1 MKKILS
7 LFIISLVMISSA
19 LAYDISADKALQI
32 ASQFAKGST
41 VAKSGASR
49 APIVQFTP
57 TLAHSMKSRVSAGK
71 DNVYVINLGND
82 QGFVIVSGEDG
93 AVSEVLGYCD
103 HGSFNYA
110 DAPVQLLD
118 LLNEYSNGI
127 DSLRQTPSM
136 AKSKSVQGLSGVT
149 SASSSYPSY
158 LGEVVVA
165 PLLTTKW
172 NQWNPYNILVPEG
185 CYTGCVPTAVAQ
197 VMNYWKWPK
206 QNTGQILVGWSET
219 GETIYE
225 DFPVHTYDWD
235 NMIDDY
241 ERTASSWEQ
250 QQAVAQLMADI
261 GKAMGTQYGQ
271 PNGSPTGFNS
281 LPLIVTFGYQPN
293 VVTEVGN
300 TPLDVE
306 ETLKGELDLK
316 RPVLY
321 SGDPGDGSDGHAL
334 VCDGYT
340 KNGFFHFNYGWG
352 GQTDGFY
359 RLTAV
364 PRYCYNVCVW
374 KNFRP
379 YDAVRKS
386 IDGFRYGLKAN
397 GTADILDYLDGG
409 TNMVDGT
416 LVIPDSVTDN
426 ETGNQYAVTHI
437 GQSAFFMKGDFR
449 KIILGDNIQSI
460 APYSFTYSRIDTLVL
475 SDKMEVVPENS
486 FVATGI
492 KHLTI
497 GENVKLIGNH
507 AFYTCPLTEIVCK
520 SKRVELDSYSFGQTN
535 LNPGDWEK
543 SIVKINKRAFSG
555 ASYNGNMPYFENLE
569 VLGDSALIG
578 FVKYAFRI
586 GPKVREIS
594 KSAFDGVYYPIIS
607 VDSLNP
613 YFADDDHLRPIIYN
627 KNKTSVIIACGSRN
641 GNWPETVIKMEPG
654 CIRYGGTIDIPQTI
668 VDMEGVFSDFPAP
681 SGYGDPRIVCPLTVP
696 PVVTEATFSKAMFAD
711 NENGYYYDLVVPPG
725 SEELY
730 RKAPGWRNFR
740 RVIDINDY
748 ENSYPELPQAQGLN
762 YQMVVRGDTLKTT
775 IETGKVNA
783 IRMSENENGE
793 AMVTM
798 SLNGRDDITIKAA
811 DIDSITF
818 KPGFVYEDAEVF
830 ELNDSCLT
838 VNAQKCSIEF
848 APTTIDDNAQVCVRN
863 SVLIP
868 RPFEGVTGGVGI
880 DISMLDENGNE
891 VHELSGVAKITIP
904 LQAEPDQA
912 VSAVYFN
919 EQSGEWEPVYME
931 YDRDAGVAT
940 IITDHLSYF
949 GLVWTGY
956 EHTRQEWFEADKY
969 GMSRLYTFDEGTKKL
984 LKLLESDD
992 PKVEEALEF
1001 KNEMGLWQSI
1011 GLDGFYQG
1019 AVAVTEP
1026 LFNFKPEAIDNAVSI
1041 MGEIGTALTI
1051 LDVVRADLKGDDI
1064 GVASNTLKVVMAKTA
1079 GAAAAWIGT
1088 PVMAASMS
1096 LAAFIGV
1103 ALEKFGT
1110 TVQQFKE
1117 DYFRNAYRYYY
1128 SIKGSKELGPQS
1140 IFRYDKDGKEKKHS
1154 YFRTIKDWYD
1164 YFYPAFM
1171 KTDMT
1176 EERLKAY
1183 IEQSVRMYC
1192 EQFWQEKYDEVQFF
1206 AFQEAERQGFWKIF
1220 SPSDT
1225 PSLRQKISDEYFAE
1239 LMNGHLTSVFQI
1251 LREKQIVQAHERA
1264 AAKVNRM
1271 ARMMNKKV
1279 GFSITDSS
1287 VKEGEPSKFAGRKI
1301 GFAAVPNDVTDPE
1314 DWVTNINEEGKT
1326 KLEWFTTYALVS
1338 NSMPFRI
1345 TLFDENGEPEK
1356 NFDFTL
1362 DGSPAETV
1370 INIDLAKDG
1379 VKDDTKHLDN
1389 LKLEYTPES
1398 VVLEQDLFVIERFEG
1413 TNLREAHWTQSDE
1426 ITMDDTN
1433 IYALLYE
1440 KRWCTEL
1447 ERFFNRHDFIIV
1459 DSLSGNFTIGDDIVG
1474 KLVGDSASG
1483 TFNINTDYKYIVKT
1497 AKQWVDYWNNVDDD
1511 YVFKRLPLLDGSVK
1525 HQIACRYTL
1534 RRKQVDDHFE
1544 YEITYTGEGVWD
1556 HTMRYVSSINKS
1568 LGYNGFNNDTL
1579 PYLTTDDID
1588 IDLESQGGDVKL
1600 EYTTTLK

>member
-19 LAYDISADKALQI
+19 LADDISADKALQI

-71 DNVYVINLGND
+71 DNVYVINLGNA

-110 DAPVQLLD
+110 DAPVQFLD
-118 LLNEYSNGI
+118 LLNNYSEGI
-127 DSLRQTPSM
+127 DSLRKNPAM
-136 AKSKSVQGLSGVT
+136 AKSQSAQRASGAT
-149 SASSSYPSY
+149 ASSSSYPSY

-172 NQWNPYNILVPEG
+172 NQWNPYNILVPDG

-206 QNTGQILVGWSET
+206 QNTGQMFLGWSET
-219 GETIYE
+219 GEMMYE

-241 ERTASSWEQ
+241 EWTASSWEQ

-271 PNGSPTGFNS
+271 PNGSPTVFDYHS
-281 LPLIVTFGYQPN
+281 LSVTFGYQPN
-293 VVTEVGN
+293 VVVVDGN
-300 TPLDVE
+300 TALEVE

-321 SGDPGDGSDGHAL
+321 GGDPGDGSDGHAL

-340 KNGFFHFNYGWG
+340 KNGYFHFNYGWG

-364 PRYCYNVCVW
+364 PRYCYNVRVW

-379 YDAVRKS
+379 YDAVNKS
-386 IDGFRYGLKAN
+386 INGFRYGLKAN

-437 GQSAFFMKGDFR
+437 GNSAFFMKGSFR
-449 KIILGDNIQSI
+449 KIILGNNIQSI
-460 APYSFTYSRIDTLVL
+460 APYSFIYSRIDTLVL
-475 SDKMEVVPENS
+475 SDKMEVVPERS
-486 FVATGI
+486 FTATGI

-497 GENVKLIGNH
+497 GENVKLIGKN

-520 SKRVELDSYSFGQTN
+520 SKRVELDSYLFGQTQ

-555 ASYNGNMPYFENLE
+555 ASYNGYRPNFENLE
-569 VLGDSALIG
+569 VLGDSALFR
-578 FVKYAFRI
+578 FVNNFRI

-594 KSAFDGVYYPIIS
+594 KSAFDGVYYPFIS

-681 SGYGDPRIVCPLTVP
+681 SGYGNPCIVCPLTVP

-711 NENGYYYDLVVPPG
+711 NEEGYYYDLVVPPG

-740 RVIDINDY
+740 SVNVIDDY
-748 ENSYPELPQAQGLN
+748 ENRYPELPQAQDLN

-798 SLNGRDDITIKAA
+798 SLNGLDDITIKAA

-848 APTTIDDNAQVCVRN
+848 APTTIDEDAQVCVRN

-868 RPFEGVTGGVGI
+868 RPFEGVAGGVGI

-949 GLVWTGY
+949 GLVCTGY

-969 GMSRLYTFDEGTKKL
+969 DMSILYTFDEGTKKL

-992 PKVEEALEF
+992 PEVEAALAF
-1001 KNEMGLWQSI
+1001 KDEMGLWQSL
-1011 GLDGFYQG
+1011 GLDVFYQG
-1019 AVAVTEP
+1019 AVAATEP

-1051 LDVVRADLKGDDI
+1051 LDVVRADLKGDNVA
-1064 GVASNTLKVVMAKTA
+1064 VASNTLKVLMAKTA
-1079 GAAAAWIGT
+1079 GAAASWIGT

-1096 LAAFIGV
+1096 LAAFVGV

-1110 TVQQFKE
+1110 MVAQYKLDRLRE
-1117 DYFRNAYRYYY
+1117 AYRIYYR
-1128 SIKGSKELGPQS
+1128 KEGGD
-1140 IFRYDKDGKEKKHS
+1140 ITGKDMYRS
-1154 YFRTIKDWYD
+1154 AKDWYEI
-1164 YFYPAFM
+1164 FKPAFVEANM
-1171 KTDMT
+1171 DETQ
-1176 EERLKAY
+1176 LKAY
-1183 IEQSVRMYC
+1183 IEQTVRQYC
-1192 EQFWQEKYDEVQFF
+1192 NLYWDDTDAQYLLKAEVIK
-1206 AFQEAERQGFWKIF
+1206 RGITTVLDDNSSNRKI
-1220 SPSDT
+1220 
-1225 PSLRQKISDEYFAE
+1225 ISDEFFAE
-1239 LMNGHLTSVFQI
+1239 LMNGKLVSVFHALRNYQI
-1251 LREKQIVQAHERA
+1251 TQAHKRA

-1271 ARMMNKKV
+1271 AKMMNQKV
-1279 GFSITDSS
+1279 SFVITDSS

-1301 GFAAVPNDVTDPE
+1301 GFAAVPDDVTDPA
-1314 DWVTNINEEGKT
+1314 DWVANINEEGNA
-1326 KLEWFTTYALVS
+1326 KLEWFTAYALVR
-1338 NSMPFRI
+1338 NSVPFRI

-1398 VVLEQDLFVIERFEG
+1398 VVLEQDLFVIQRIDGINLGER
-1413 TNLREAHWTQSDE
+1413 HWTQSDE

-1497 AKQWVDYWNNVDDD
+1497 AQKWVDYWNNVDDD

-1568 LGYNGFNNDTL
+1568 LGYNEIDEDNL

>member
-7 LFIISLVMISSA
+7 IVVIALMMTGSA
-19 LAYDISADKALQI
+19 HADDISAEQALQI
-32 ASQFAKGST
+32 ASQFAKSET
-41 VAKSGASR
+41 VAKARVYR
-49 APIVQFTP
+49 APTAQSAP

-93 AVSEVLGYCD
+93 ADSEVLGYCD

-110 DAPVQLLD
+110 DAPVQFLD
-118 LLNEYSNGI
+118 LLNNYSEGI
-127 DSLRQTPSM
+127 DSLRKNPAM
-136 AKSKSVQGLSGVT
+136 AKSQSAQRASGAT
-149 SASSSYPSY
+149 ASSSSYPSY

-172 NQWNPYNILVPEG
+172 NQGNPYNILVPEG
-185 CYTGCVPTAVAQ
+185 CYTGCLPTAVAQ

-206 QNTGQILVGWSET
+206 QNTGQMFVDWSET

-271 PNGSPTGFNS
+271 PNGSPTPFHY

-293 VVTEVGN
+293 VVNVNGN
-300 TPLDVE
+300 TALEVE

-321 SGDPGDGSDGHAL
+321 CGDPGNGGDPHAL

-340 KNGFFHFNYGWG
+340 KNDYFHFNYGWG

-364 PRYCYNVCVW
+364 PRFCYNVSVW

-386 IDGFRYGLKAN
+386 INGFRYGLKAN

-437 GQSAFFMKGDFR
+437 SNSAFFMKGSFR

-475 SDKMEVVPENS
+475 SDKMEVVPERS
-486 FVATGI
+486 FTATGI

-497 GENVKLIGNH
+497 GENVKLIGKN

-520 SKRVELDSYSFGQTN
+520 SKRVELDSYSFGQTQ

-543 SIVKINKRAFSG
+543 SIVRIGKKAFYG
-555 ASYNGNMPYFENLE
+555 TTLPWGTYFENLE
-569 VLGDSALIG
+569 VLGDSATYGGSWSGI
-578 FVKYAFRI
+578 FEI
-586 GPKVREIS
+586 GPKVREIAP
-594 KSAFDGVYYPIIS
+594 SALDGLYNRTGMPMLR

-613 YFADDDHLRPIIYN
+613 YFAGSDEIERPVIYN
-627 KNKTSVIIACGSRN
+627 KNKTSVIIALTTPLD
-641 GNWPETVIKMEPG
+641 WPETVVKMEPG
-654 CIRYGGTIDIPQTI
+654 SVRRGVDIPRTI
-668 VDMEGVFSDFPAP
+668 VDMEGAFRDCPAP
-681 SGYGDPRIVCPLTVP
+681 KYEITRLTCPLPVP
-696 PVVTEATFSKAMFAD
+696 PVVSDATFNDAMFSD
-711 NENGYYYDLVVPPG
+711 EIKQYYLEVPPG
-725 SEELY
+725 TEELY
-730 RKAPGWRNFR
+730 AEAPGWHKFKFLNP
-740 RVIDINDY
+740 IYDY
-748 ENSYPELPQAQGLN
+748 ESQYGPLPPQDLN
-762 YQMVVRGDTLKTT
+762 YQMVVYGDTLKTT
-775 IETGKVNA
+775 IETGKVNT
-783 IRMSENENGE
+783 ISMGENENGE

-798 SLNGRDDITIKAA
+798 SLNGRDDLTVKAA
-811 DIDSITF
+811 AIDSIIF
-818 KPGFVYEDAEVF
+818 KPGFIYENAEVF

-838 VNAQKCSIEF
+838 VNAQKCSITF
-848 APTTIDDNAQVCVRN
+848 SPTTIDEDAQVCVRN

-919 EQSGEWEPVYME
+919 EQSGEWEPVYLE

-949 GLVWTGY
+949 GLVCTVE
-956 EHTRQEWFEADKY
+956 EHTRQERFEADKY
-969 GMSRLYTFDEGTKKL
+969 DMSILYTFDEGTKKL

-1001 KNEMGLWQSI
+1001 KNEMGLWQSL

-1019 AVAVTEP
+1019 AVSVTEP

-1041 MGEIGTALTI
+1041 MGEIGTALTV
-1051 LDVVRADLKGDDI
+1051 LDVVRADLQGDNI
-1064 GVASNTLKVVMAKTA
+1064 GVAANTLKVLMAKTV
-1079 GAAAAWIGT
+1079 GVAASWIGT

-1117 DYFRNAYRYYY
+1117 DYFRAAYRYYY
-1128 SIKGSKELGPQS
+1128 SKEGYKALAPQS
-1140 IFRYDKDGKEKKHS
+1140 KFNIDKDGKEKKHG
-1154 YFRTIKDWYD
+1154 YYRTIKDWYD
-1164 YFYPAFM
+1164 YFYPVFLE
-1171 KTDMT
+1171 KDMT
-1176 EERLKAY
+1176 EERLMAY
-1183 IEQSVRMYC
+1183 IEQSVRRYC
-1192 EQFWQEKYDEVQFF
+1192 DQFWEEDYSGVQWY
-1206 AFQEAERQGFWKIF
+1206 AFLEAERKGFWKIF
-1220 SPSDT
+1220 SPSDS
-1225 PSLRQKISDEYFAE
+1225 PELRQKISDEYFAE
-1239 LMNGHLTSVFQI
+1239 LMSGELTSVFQN

-1271 ARMMNKKV
+1271 ARMMSKKV

-1301 GFAAVPNDVTDPE
+1301 GFAAVPDDVTDPE

-1398 VVLEQDLFVIERFEG
+1398 VVLELNQFVIQRFEG
-1413 TNLREAHWTQSDE
+1413 TNLGEKHWTWSYE
-1426 ITMDDTN
+1426 ITMDDMN
-1433 IYALLYE
+1433 DYALLYG

-1497 AKQWVDYWNNVDDD
+1497 AQKWVDYWNNVDDD
-1511 YVFKRLPLLDGSVK
+1511 YAFKRLPLLDGSVK

-1568 LGYNGFNNDTL
+1568 LGYNEIDWDNL

>member
-110 DAPVQLLD
+110 DAPVQFLD
-118 LLNEYSNGI
+118 LLNNYSEGI
-127 DSLRQTPSM
+127 DSLRKNPAM
-136 AKSKSVQGLSGVT
+136 AKSQSAQRASGAT
-149 SASSSYPSY
+149 ASSSYPSY

-172 NQWNPYNILVPEG
+172 NQLAPYNNLVPDG

-197 VMNYWKWPK
+197 VMKYWKWPK

-219 GETIYE
+219 GETIYG

-261 GKAMGTQYGQ
+261 GKAMGTEYGT
-271 PNGSPTGFNS
+271 PDGSETGFDYHS
-281 LPLIVTFGYQPN
+281 LSVTFGYQPN
-293 VVTEVGN
+293 VVVVDGN
-300 TPLDVE
+300 TALEVE

-321 SGDPGDGSDGHAL
+321 GGDPGDGSDGHAL

-340 KNGFFHFNYGWG
+340 KNGYFHFNYGWG

-364 PRYCYNVCVW
+364 PRYCYNVRVW

-379 YDAVRKS
+379 YDAVNKS
-386 IDGFRYGLKAN
+386 INGFRYGLKAN

-437 GQSAFFMKGDFR
+437 GNSAFFMKGSFR
-449 KIILGDNIQSI
+449 KIILGNNIQSI
-460 APYSFTYSRIDTLVL
+460 APYSFIYSRIDTLVL
-475 SDKMEVVPENS
+475 SDKMEVVPERS
-486 FVATGI
+486 FTATGI

-497 GENVKLIGNH
+497 GENVKLIGKN

-520 SKRVELDSYSFGQTN
+520 SKQVELDSYSFGQTQ

-594 KSAFDGVYYPIIS
+594 KSAFDGLVYPIIS

-613 YFADDDHLRPIIYN
+613 YFADDINEMAIIYN
-627 KNKTSVIIACGSRN
+627 KNKTSVVIAYHSPYIN
-641 GNWPETVIKMEPG
+641 YPETVIKMEPG
-654 CIRYGGTIDIPQTI
+654 CIRYGGTIKIPQTI
-668 VDMEGVFSDFPAP
+668 VDMEGVFSDSPAP
-681 SGYGDPRIVCPLTVP
+681 SNFGSPRIVCPLTVP

-740 RVIDINDY
+740 SVNVIDDY
-748 ENSYPELPQAQGLN
+748 ENSYPELSQAQDLN

-798 SLNGRDDITIKAA
+798 SLNGLDDITIKAA

-818 KPGFVYEDAEVF
+818 KPGFIYEDAEVF

-848 APTTIDDNAQVCVRN
+848 APTTIDEDAQVCVRN

-868 RPFEGVTGGVGI
+868 RPFEGVAGGVGI

-904 LQAEPDQA
+904 LQAEPNQA

-949 GLVWTGY
+949 GLVWTGE

-969 GMSRLYTFDEGTKKL
+969 DMSILYTFDEGTKKL

-992 PKVEEALEF
+992 PEVEAALAF
-1001 KNEMGLWQSI
+1001 KDEMGLWQSL
-1011 GLDGFYQG
+1011 GLDVFYQG
-1019 AVAVTEP
+1019 AVAATEP

-1051 LDVVRADLKGDDI
+1051 LDVVRADLKGDNVA
-1064 GVASNTLKVVMAKTA
+1064 VASNTLKVLMAKTA
-1079 GAAAAWIGT
+1079 GAAASWIGT

-1096 LAAFIGV
+1096 LAAFVGV

-1110 TVQQFKE
+1110 MVAQYKLDQLRE
-1117 DYFRNAYRYYY
+1117 AYRIYYR
-1128 SIKGSKELGPQS
+1128 KEGGD
-1140 IFRYDKDGKEKKHS
+1140 ITGKDMYRS
-1154 YFRTIKDWYD
+1154 AKDWYEI
-1164 YFYPAFM
+1164 FKPAFVEANM
-1171 KTDMT
+1171 DETQ
-1176 EERLKAY
+1176 LKAY
-1183 IEQSVRMYC
+1183 IEQTVRQYC
-1192 EQFWQEKYDEVQFF
+1192 NLYWDDTDAQYLLKAEVIK
-1206 AFQEAERQGFWKIF
+1206 RGITTVLDDNSSNRKI
-1220 SPSDT
+1220 
-1225 PSLRQKISDEYFAE
+1225 ISDEFFAE
-1239 LMNGHLTSVFQI
+1239 LMNGKLVSVFHALRNYQI
-1251 LREKQIVQAHERA
+1251 TQAHKRA

-1271 ARMMNKKV
+1271 AKMMNQKV
-1279 GFSITDSS
+1279 SFVITDSS

-1301 GFAAVPNDVTDPE
+1301 GFAAVPDDVTDPA
-1314 DWVTNINEEGKT
+1314 DWVANINEEGNA
-1326 KLEWFTTYALVS
+1326 KLEWFTAYALVR
-1338 NSMPFRI
+1338 NSVPFRI

-1398 VVLEQDLFVIERFEG
+1398 VVLEQDLFVIQRIDGINLGER
-1413 TNLREAHWTQSDE
+1413 HWTQSDE

-1497 AKQWVDYWNNVDDD
+1497 AQKWVDYWNNVDDD

-1568 LGYNGFNNDTL
+1568 LGYNEIDEDNL

>member
-1 MKKILS
+1 MATG
-7 LFIISLVMISSA
+7 SA
-19 LAYDISADKALQI
+19 LADDISAEQALQI
-32 ASQFAKGST
+32 ACKFANGTKA
-41 VAKSGASR
+41 AKARGYD
-49 APIVQFTP
+49 APTAKP
-57 TLAHSMKSRVSAGK
+57 APSLAHSMKSSVATGK
-71 DNVYVINLGND
+71 ANVYVINLGND
-82 QGFVIVSGEDG
+82 QGFVVVSGEDG

-103 HGSFNYA
+103 HGSFAY
-110 DAPVQLLD
+110 DKAPVQLLD
-118 LLNEYSNGI
+118 LLNEYSDGI
-127 DSLRQTPSM
+127 DHLRTNPAM
-136 AKSKSVQGLSGVT
+136 AKSQSAQRASGAT
-149 SASSSYPSY
+149 ASSSYPSY

-172 NQWNPYNILVPEG
+172 NQWNPYNILVPDG

-206 QNTGQILVGWSET
+206 QNTGQMFVGWSET
-219 GETIYE
+219 GEMMYE

-271 PNGSPTGFNS
+271 PNGSPTVFNS
-281 LPLIVTFGYQPN
+281 LPLSVTFGYQPDVVN
-293 VVTEVGN
+293 VNGN
-300 TPLDVE
+300 TALEVE

-321 SGDPGDGSDGHAL
+321 SGDPGDGSDGHVL

-340 KNGFFHFNYGWG
+340 KNDYFHFNYGWG
-352 GQTDGFY
+352 GQNDGFY

-364 PRYCYNVCVW
+364 PKFRHNVRVW

-379 YDAVRKS
+379 YDAVKKS

-397 GTADILDYLDGG
+397 GTAEILEYLDGG

-416 LVIPDSVTDN
+416 LIIPDSVTDD

-437 GQSAFFMKGDFR
+437 GKSAFFMKGSFS
-449 KIILGDNIQSI
+449 KIILGNNIQSI
-460 APYSFTYSRIDTLVL
+460 APYSFVYSSIDTLVL
-475 SDKMEVVPENS
+475 SDKMEVVPEKA
-486 FVATGI
+486 FATTGI

-497 GENVKLIGNH
+497 GENVKLIGKN

-520 SKRVELDSYSFGQTN
+520 SKRVELDSYSFGQTQ

-543 SIVKINKRAFSG
+543 SIVKINKKAFYG

-594 KSAFDGVYYPIIS
+594 KSAFDGVVYPIIS

-613 YFADDDHLRPIIYN
+613 YFAHDDNWPIIYN
-627 KNKTSVIIACGSRN
+627 KNKTSVVIAYSSPAEG
-641 GNWPETVIKMEPG
+641 WPETVIKMEPG
-654 CIRYGGTIDIPQTI
+654 SVRKVSGFVFPPTII
-668 VDMEGVFSDFPAP
+668 DMEGACKDCSAP
-681 SGYGDPRIVCPLTVP
+681 NDDYSTVTCPLLVP
-696 PVVTEATFSKAMFAD
+696 PVISDATFSKAMFSD
-711 NENGYYYDLVVPPG
+711 ESKYYRLQVPPG
-725 SEELY
+725 TEELY
-730 RKAPGWRNFR
+730 AEAPGWRKFGPYC
-740 RVIDINDY
+740 IETIYDY
-748 ENSYPELPQAQGLN
+748 ENQFSPLPPQDLN

-818 KPGFVYEDAEVF
+818 KSGFVYEDAEVF

-863 SVLIP
+863 SVIIP
-868 RPFEGVTGGVGI
+868 RPFEGVTGGLGI

-891 VHELSGVAKITIP
+891 VHELSGVARITIP

-969 GMSRLYTFDEGTKKL
+969 DMSRLYTFDEGTKKL

-1064 GVASNTLKVVMAKTA
+1064 GVASNTLKVVMAKTV
-1079 GAAAAWIGT
+1079 GAAASWIGT

-1103 ALEKFGT
+1103 ALDKFGT

-1176 EERLKAY
+1176 EERLKAF

-1301 GFAAVPNDVTDPE
+1301 GFAAVPDDVTDPE
-1314 DWVTNINEEGKT
+1314 DWVTNINEEGNA
-1326 KLEWFTTYALVS
+1326 KLEWFTAYALVS

-1389 LKLEYTPES
+1389 LKLEYTPER
-1398 VVLEQDLFVIERFEG
+1398 VVLEQNFCIIQGYGGPDQGEVHFTL
-1413 TNLREAHWTQSDE
+1413 SYE
-1426 ITMDDTN
+1426 ITMDDMDV
-1433 IYALLYE
+1433 YELLYG

-1497 AKQWVDYWNNVDDD
+1497 AKQWVDYWNNDDD
-1511 YVFKRLPLLDGSVK
+1511 EFGYKRLPLLDGSVK

-1568 LGYNGFNNDTL
+1568 LGYNEIDWDNL

>member
-7 LFIISLVMISSA
+7 LFIISTMMISSA
-19 LAYDISADKALQI
+19 LADDISAEKALQI
-32 ASQFAKGST
+32 ATQFANSAAT
-41 VAKSGASR
+41 AKSHGNR
-49 APIVQFTP
+49 APAVP

-82 QGFVIVSGEDG
+82 QGFVVVSGEDG

-103 HGSFNYA
+103 HGSFAY
-110 DAPVQLLD
+110 DKAPVQLLD

-172 NQWNPYNILVPEG
+172 NQLAPYNNLVPDG

-197 VMNYWKWPK
+197 VMKYWEWPK

-219 GETIYE
+219 GETMYG

-261 GKAMGTQYGQ
+261 GKAMGTEYGT
-271 PNGSPTGFNS
+271 PDGSETGFAS

-293 VVTEVGN
+293 VVTVGGI

-321 SGDPGDGSDGHAL
+321 AGHPGDGGIGHAM

-340 KNGFFHFNYGWG
+340 KDGFFHFNYGWG

-364 PRYCYNVCVW
+364 PIYCYNVTVW

-416 LVIPDSVTDN
+416 LVIPDSVTDD

-437 GQSAFFMKGDFR
+437 GNSAFFMKGDFR
-449 KIILGDNIQSI
+449 KIILGNNIQSI

-475 SDKMEVVPENS
+475 SDKMEVVPERS
-486 FVATGI
+486 FTVTGI

-520 SKRVELDSYSFGQTN
+520 SKQVELDSYSFGQTQ

-555 ASYNGNMPYFENLE
+555 ARYNGNMPYFENLE

-578 FVKYAFRI
+578 FVKYGFRI

-613 YFADDDHLRPIIYN
+613 YFGDDNYDGGIIYN
-627 KNKTSVIIACGSRN
+627 KNKTTVIMAFRSPN
-641 GNWPETVIKMEPG
+641 GHWPETVIKMEPG
-654 CIRYGGTIDIPQTI
+654 CIKYGGTIDIPPTI

-681 SGYGDPRIVCPLTVP
+681 TNFGYPRIECPLTVP
-696 PVVTEATFSKAMFAD
+696 PVVTEATFSKAMFDD
-711 NENGYYYDLVVPPG
+711 NGIGDYYDLMVPPG

-740 RVIDINDY
+740 SVKAIDDY
-748 ENSYPELPQAQGLN
+748 ENRYPELPQAQDLN

-830 ELNDSCLT
+830 ELNDSCFT
-838 VNAQKCSIEF
+838 VNAKKCSIEF
-848 APTTIDDNAQVCVRN
+848 SPTTIDEDAQVCVRN

-868 RPFEGVTGGVGI
+868 RPFEGVAGGVGI

-969 GMSRLYTFDEGTKKL
+969 DMSRLYTFDEGTKKL

-992 PKVEEALEF
+992 PEVEAALAF
-1001 KNEMGLWQSI
+1001 KDEMGLWQSL
-1011 GLDGFYQG
+1011 GLDVFYQG
-1019 AVAVTEP
+1019 AVAATEP

-1051 LDVVRADLKGDDI
+1051 LDVVRADLKGDNVA
-1064 GVASNTLKVVMAKTA
+1064 VASNTLKVLMAKTV
-1079 GAAAAWIGT
+1079 GAAASWIGT

-1096 LAAFIGV
+1096 LAAFVGV

-1110 TVQQFKE
+1110 MVAQYKLDRLRE
-1117 DYFRNAYRYYY
+1117 AYRIYYR
-1128 SIKGSKELGPQS
+1128 KEGGD
-1140 IFRYDKDGKEKKHS
+1140 ITGKDMYRS
-1154 YFRTIKDWYD
+1154 AKDWYEI
-1164 YFYPAFM
+1164 FKPAFVEANM
-1171 KTDMT
+1171 DETQ
-1176 EERLKAY
+1176 LKAY
-1183 IEQSVRMYC
+1183 IEQTVRQYC
-1192 EQFWQEKYDEVQFF
+1192 NLYWDDTDAQYLLKAEVIK
-1206 AFQEAERQGFWKIF
+1206 RGITTVLDDNSSNRKI
-1220 SPSDT
+1220 
-1225 PSLRQKISDEYFAE
+1225 ISDEFFAE
-1239 LMNGHLTSVFQI
+1239 LMNGKLVSVFNALRNYQI
-1251 LREKQIVQAHERA
+1251 AQAHKRA

-1271 ARMMNKKV
+1271 AKMMNQKV
-1279 GFSITDSS
+1279 SFVITDSS
-1287 VKEGEPSKFAGRKI
+1287 VKEGEPSKFAGCKI
-1301 GFAAVPNDVTDPE
+1301 GFAAVPDDVTDPE
-1314 DWVTNINEEGKT
+1314 EWVANINEEGKT
-1326 KLEWFTTYALVS
+1326 KLGWFTAYALVR
-1338 NSMPFRI
+1338 NSVPFRI

-1356 NFDFTL
+1356 TFDFAL
-1362 DGSPAETV
+1362 DGVSESTV

-1379 VKDDTKHLDN
+1379 VKVDTKHLDN

-1398 VVLEQDLFVIERFEG
+1398 VVLEQDLFVIQRIDGINLGER
-1413 TNLREAHWTQSDE
+1413 HWTWSDE

-1433 IYALLYE
+1433 NYALLYG

-1497 AKQWVDYWNNVDDD
+1497 AQQWVDYWNKDDNDD

-1534 RRKQVDDHFE
+1534 RRKQVNDHFE

-1568 LGYNGFNNDTL
+1568 LGYNEFNGDNL

>member
-1 MKKILS
+1 MNMKKILS
-7 LFIISLVMISSA
+7 IFILALMATGSA
-19 LAYDISADKALQI
+19 LADDISAEQALQI
-32 ASQFAKGST
+32 ASRFVNDPT
-41 VAKSGASR
+41 VAKARSFR
-49 APIVQFTP
+49 APTAQPAP
-57 TLAHSMKSRVSAGK
+57 TLAHSVKSRISEGK
-71 DNVYVINLGND
+71 DNVYVINLGTD
-82 QGFVIVSGEDG
+82 QGFVVVSGEDG

-110 DAPVQLLD
+110 DAPVQFLE

-136 AKSKSVQGLSGVT
+136 AKSKSVRGLSGVT
-149 SASSSYPSY
+149 SAGSSSYPSY

-172 NQWNPYNILVPEG
+172 NQWAPYNILVPDG

-206 QNTGQILVGWSET
+206 QNTGQMFVGWSET
-219 GETIYE
+219 GEMMYE

-241 ERTASSWEQ
+241 EWTASSWEQ

-271 PNGSPTGFNS
+271 PNGSPTVFDYQS
-281 LPLIVTFGYQPN
+281 LSVTFGYQPD
-293 VVTEVGN
+293 VVVVDGN

-321 SGDPGDGSDGHAL
+321 CGDPGDGGDPHAL

-340 KNGFFHFNYGWG
+340 KDGFFHFNYGWG

-364 PRYCYNVCVW
+364 PRYCYNVSVW

-379 YDAVRKS
+379 YDAVKKS

-397 GTADILDYLDGG
+397 GTAEILDYLDGG

-416 LVIPDSVTDN
+416 LVIPDSVTDD

-437 GQSAFFMKGDFR
+437 GKSAFFMKGSFR
-449 KIILGDNIQSI
+449 KIILGNNIQSI
-460 APYSFTYSRIDTLVL
+460 APYSFIYSKIDTLVL
-475 SDKMEVVPENS
+475 SDKMEVVPEKA
-486 FVATGI
+486 FATTGI

-497 GENVKLIGNH
+497 GENVKLIGKN

-578 FVKYAFRI
+578 FVKYGFRI

-613 YFADDDHLRPIIYN
+613 YFAEDNYDGGIIYN
-627 KNKTSVIIACGSRN
+627 KNKTSVIVAYRSPN
-641 GNWPETVIKMEPG
+641 GHYPETVIKMEPG
-654 CIRYGGTIDIPQTI
+654 SVRKVSGFVFPPTII
-668 VDMEGVFSDFPAP
+668 DMEGACKDCSAP
-681 SGYGDPRIVCPLTVP
+681 NDDYSTVTCPLLVP
-696 PVVTEATFSKAMFAD
+696 PVISDATFSKAMFSD
-711 NENGYYYDLVVPPG
+711 ESKYYRLQVPPG
-725 SEELY
+725 TEELY
-730 RKAPGWRNFR
+730 AEAPGWRKFGPYC
-740 RVIDINDY
+740 IETIYDY
-748 ENSYPELPQAQGLN
+748 ENQFSPLPPQDLN

-838 VNAQKCSIEF
+838 VNAKKCSIEF
-848 APTTIDDNAQVCVRN
+848 SPTTIDEDAQVCVRN

-868 RPFEGVTGGVGI
+868 RPFEGVTGGMGI

-891 VHELSGVAKITIP
+891 VHELSGVARITIP
-904 LQAEPDQA
+904 LQAAPDQA

-919 EQSGEWEPVYME
+919 EQSGEWDPVYME

-940 IITDHLSYF
+940 ILTDHLSYF
-949 GLVWTGY
+949 GVVYSIG
-956 EHTRQEWFEADKY
+956 EKTRKECIKAEEYTMKK
-969 GMSRLYTFDEGTKKL
+969 LYDFDESVQKL
-984 LKLLESDD
+984 MSVLESDD
-992 PKVEEALEF
+992 PKLEAALAF
-1001 KNEMGLWQSI
+1001 KDEMGLWQSL
-1011 GLDGFYQG
+1011 GLDVFYQG
-1019 AVAVTEP
+1019 AVAATEP

-1051 LDVVRADLKGDDI
+1051 LDLVRADLKGDNVA
-1064 GVASNTLKVVMAKTA
+1064 VASNSLKVLMAKTV
-1079 GAAAAWIGT
+1079 GAAASWIGT

-1110 TVQQFKE
+1110 MVAEYKIDRLREGYRIYYRKE
-1117 DYFRNAYRYYY
+1117 GAEITGKQMYR
-1128 SIKGSKELGPQS
+1128 SAP
-1140 IFRYDKDGKEKKHS
+1140 
-1154 YFRTIKDWYD
+1154 DWYKI
-1164 YFYPAFM
+1164 FKPAFAEGNM
-1171 KTDMT
+1171 NETQ
-1176 EERLKAY
+1176 LKAY
-1183 IEQSVRMYC
+1183 IEQTVRQYC
-1192 EQFWQEKYDEVQFF
+1192 NLYWDDTDAQTLIKAEVIK
-1206 AFQEAERQGFWKIF
+1206 RGITTVLDDNSSNRKI
-1220 SPSDT
+1220 
-1225 PSLRQKISDEYFAE
+1225 ISDEFFAE
-1239 LMNGHLTSVFQI
+1239 LMNGKLVSVFDALRDIQI
-1251 LREKQIVQAHERA
+1251 TQAHNRA
-1264 AAKVNRM
+1264 AAKVNQL
-1271 ARMMNKKV
+1271 AKMMNQKV
-1279 GFSITDSS
+1279 GFMITDSS

-1301 GFAAVPNDVTDPE
+1301 GFAAVPDDVTDPE
-1314 DWVTNINEEGKT
+1314 EWVTNINEEGNA
-1326 KLEWFTTYALVS
+1326 KLGWFTAYALVR
-1338 NSMPFRI
+1338 NSVPFRL
-1345 TLFDENGEPEK
+1345 TLFDENDEPK
-1356 NFDFTL
+1356 KTFDFTL
-1362 DGSPAETV
+1362 DGVSKSTV

-1379 VKDDTKHLDN
+1379 VKADTKHLDD
-1389 LKLEYTPES
+1389 LKLVYTPDSIMNRTEMLIE
-1398 VVLEQDLFVIERFEG
+1398 VDLPGFDVTEYWGFVEVP
-1413 TNLREAHWTQSDE
+1413 LY
-1426 ITMDDTN
+1426 MDDKRN
-1433 IYALLYE
+1433 YYDSYFGKA
-1440 KRWCTEL
+1440 RWCTEL
-1447 ERFFNRHDFIIV
+1447 ERFFNQHDFITV
-1459 DSLSGNFTIGDDIVG
+1459 DSISGNFTIGDDISG
-1474 KLVGDSASG
+1474 KLEGNSASG
-1483 TFNINTDYKYIVKT
+1483 TFTINTDYKYLIYT
-1497 AKQWVDYWNNVDDD
+1497 PKQWINEWNTKIKNGEDIP
-1511 YVFKRLPLLDGSVK
+1511 FFLLNGSVK
-1525 HQIACRYTL
+1525 HQIACKYTL
-1534 RRKQVDDHFE
+1534 KRRQVEDHFE
-1544 YEITYTGEGVWD
+1544 YDITYTGEGVWD
-1556 HTMRYVSSINKS
+1556 HTMKYVDRINKLMGVNEIDFDNLPS
-1568 LGYNGFNNDTL
+1568 LELYDISIG
-1579 PYLTTDDID
+1579 TD
-1588 IDLESQGGDVKL
+1588 SQGGDVTL

>member
-19 LAYDISADKALQI
+19 LANDISADKALQI

-110 DAPVQLLD
+110 DAPVQFLD
-118 LLNEYSNGI
+118 LLNNYSEGI
-127 DSLRQTPSM
+127 DSLRKNPAM
-136 AKSKSVQGLSGVT
+136 AKSQSAQRASGAT
-149 SASSSYPSY
+149 ASSSSYPSY

-172 NQWNPYNILVPEG
+172 NQGNPYNILVPEG
-185 CYTGCVPTAVAQ
+185 CYTGCLPTAVAQ

-206 QNTGQILVGWSET
+206 QNTGQMFVDWSET

-271 PNGSPTGFNS
+271 PNGSPTPFHY

-293 VVTEVGN
+293 VVNVNGN
-300 TPLDVE
+300 TALEVE

-321 SGDPGDGSDGHAL
+321 CGDPGNGGDPHAL

-340 KNGFFHFNYGWG
+340 KNDYFHFNYGWG

-364 PRYCYNVCVW
+364 PRFCYNVSVW

-386 IDGFRYGLKAN
+386 INGFRYGLKAN

-437 GQSAFFMKGDFR
+437 SNSAFFMKGSFR

-475 SDKMEVVPENS
+475 SDKMEVVPERS
-486 FVATGI
+486 FTATGI

-497 GENVKLIGNH
+497 GENVKLIGKN

-520 SKRVELDSYSFGQTN
+520 SKRVELDSYSFGQTQ

-543 SIVKINKRAFSG
+543 SIVRIGKKAFYG
-555 ASYNGNMPYFENLE
+555 TTLPWGTYFENLE
-569 VLGDSALIG
+569 VLGDSATYGGSWSGI
-578 FVKYAFRI
+578 FEI
-586 GPKVREIS
+586 GPKVREIAP
-594 KSAFDGVYYPIIS
+594 SALDGLYNRTGMPMLR

-613 YFADDDHLRPIIYN
+613 YFAGSDEIERPVIYN
-627 KNKTSVIIACGSRN
+627 KNKTSVIIALTTPLD
-641 GNWPETVIKMEPG
+641 WPETVVKMEPG
-654 CIRYGGTIDIPQTI
+654 SVRRGVDIPRTI
-668 VDMEGVFSDFPAP
+668 VDMEGAFRDCPAP
-681 SGYGDPRIVCPLTVP
+681 KYEITRLTCPLPVP
-696 PVVTEATFSKAMFAD
+696 PVVSDATFNDAMFSD
-711 NENGYYYDLVVPPG
+711 EIKQYYLEVPPG
-725 SEELY
+725 TEELY
-730 RKAPGWRNFR
+730 AEAPGWHKFKFLNP
-740 RVIDINDY
+740 IYDY
-748 ENSYPELPQAQGLN
+748 ESQYGPLPPQDLN
-762 YQMVVRGDTLKTT
+762 YQMVVYGDTLKTT
-775 IETGKVNA
+775 IETGKVNT
-783 IRMSENENGE
+783 ISMSENENGE

-798 SLNGRDDITIKAA
+798 SLNGRDDLTVKAA
-811 DIDSITF
+811 AIDSIIF
-818 KPGFVYEDAEVF
+818 KPGFIYENAEVF

-848 APTTIDDNAQVCVRN
+848 APTTIDEDAQVCVRN

-891 VHELSGVAKITIP
+891 VHELSGVARITIP

-949 GLVWTGY
+949 GLVCTVE

-969 GMSRLYTFDEGTKKL
+969 DMSILYTFDEGTKKL

-1051 LDVVRADLKGDDI
+1051 LDVVRADLKGDNVA
-1064 GVASNTLKVVMAKTA
+1064 VASNTLKVLMAKTA
-1079 GAAAAWIGT
+1079 GAAASWIGT

-1096 LAAFIGV
+1096 LAAFVGV

-1110 TVQQFKE
+1110 MVAQYKLDRLRE
-1117 DYFRNAYRYYY
+1117 AYRIYYR
-1128 SIKGSKELGPQS
+1128 KEGGD
-1140 IFRYDKDGKEKKHS
+1140 ITGKDMYRS
-1154 YFRTIKDWYD
+1154 AKDWYEI
-1164 YFYPAFM
+1164 FKPAFVEANM
-1171 KTDMT
+1171 DETQ
-1176 EERLKAY
+1176 LKAY
-1183 IEQSVRMYC
+1183 IEQTVRQYC
-1192 EQFWQEKYDEVQFF
+1192 NLYWDDTDAQYLLKAEVIK
-1206 AFQEAERQGFWKIF
+1206 RGITTVLDDNSSNRKI
-1220 SPSDT
+1220 
-1225 PSLRQKISDEYFAE
+1225 ISDEFFAE
-1239 LMNGHLTSVFQI
+1239 LMNGKLVSVFHALRNYQI
-1251 LREKQIVQAHERA
+1251 TQAHKRA

-1271 ARMMNKKV
+1271 AKMMNQKV
-1279 GFSITDSS
+1279 SFVITDSS

-1301 GFAAVPNDVTDPE
+1301 GFAAVPDDVTDPE

-1398 VVLEQDLFVIERFEG
+1398 VVLELNQFVIQRFEG
-1413 TNLREAHWTQSDE
+1413 TNLGEKHWTWSYE
-1426 ITMDDTN
+1426 ITMDDMN
-1433 IYALLYE
+1433 DYALLYG

-1497 AKQWVDYWNNVDDD
+1497 AQKWVDYWNNVDDD
-1511 YVFKRLPLLDGSVK
+1511 YAFKRLPLLDGSVK

-1568 LGYNGFNNDTL
+1568 LGYNEIDWDNL

>member
-1 MKKILS
+1 MKKI
-7 LFIISLVMISSA
+7 ISLLIIALMATGSA
-19 LAYDISADKALQI
+19 LADDISAEQALQI
-32 ASQFAKGST
+32 ACKFANCTKA
-41 VAKSGASR
+41 AKARGYD
-49 APIVQFTP
+49 APTAKP
-57 TLAHSMKSRVSAGK
+57 APSLAHSMKSSVATGK
-71 DNVYVINLGND
+71 ANVYVINLGND
-82 QGFVIVSGEDG
+82 QGFVVVSGEDG

-103 HGSFNYA
+103 HGSFAY
-110 DAPVQLLD
+110 DKAPVQLLD
-118 LLNEYSNGI
+118 LLNEYSDGI
-127 DSLRQTPSM
+127 DHLRTNPAM
-136 AKSKSVQGLSGVT
+136 AKSQSAQRASGAT
-149 SASSSYPSY
+149 ASSSSYPSY

-172 NQWNPYNILVPEG
+172 GQGNPYNILVPEG

-206 QNTGQILVGWSET
+206 QNTGQMLVGWSET
-219 GETIYE
+219 GETMYE

-261 GKAMGTQYGQ
+261 GKAMGTEYGQ
-271 PNGSPTGFNS
+271 PNGSPTGFDYHS
-281 LPLIVTFGYQPN
+281 LSVTFGYQPN
-293 VVTEVGN
+293 VVVVDGN
-300 TPLDVE
+300 TALEVE

-321 SGDPGDGSDGHAL
+321 RGDPGDGSDGHVM

-340 KNGFFHFNYGWG
+340 KNDYFHFNYGWG
-352 GQTDGFY
+352 GQNDGFY

-364 PRYCYNVCVW
+364 PRYRHNVRVW

-379 YDAVRKS
+379 YDAVKKS
-386 IDGFRYGLKAN
+386 IDGFRYGLKAD
-397 GTADILDYLDGG
+397 GTAEILDYLDGG

-416 LVIPDSVTDN
+416 LVIPDSVTDD

-437 GQSAFFMKGDFR
+437 GSGAFFMKGSFR
-449 KIILGDNIQSI
+449 KIILGNNIQSI
-460 APYSFTYSRIDTLVL
+460 APYSFIYSSINTLVL

-492 KHLTI
+492 GHLTI
-497 GENVKLIGNH
+497 GENVRLIGKR

-520 SKRVELDSYSFGQTN
+520 SKRVELDTDAFRHTS

-543 SIVKINKRAFSG
+543 SIVKINKRAFYG
-555 ASYNGNMPYFENLE
+555 ASYNGDKPYFENLE

-578 FVKYAFRI
+578 FVNYGFRI

-613 YFADDDHLRPIIYN
+613 YFGDDNYDGSIIYN
-627 KNKTSVIIACGSRN
+627 KNKTSVIVAYRSPN
-641 GNWPETVIKMEPG
+641 GHYPKTVIKMEPG

-681 SGYGDPRIVCPLTVP
+681 SNFGSPRIVCPLTVP

-740 RVIDINDY
+740 SVNVIDDY
-748 ENSYPELPQAQGLN
+748 ENRYPELPQAQDLN
-762 YQMVVRGDTLKTT
+762 YQMVVRGDTLKAT

-818 KPGFVYEDAEVF
+818 KPGFIYEGAEVF

-848 APTTIDDNAQVCVRN
+848 APTTIDEDAQVCVRN

-868 RPFEGVTGGVGI
+868 RPFEGVAGGVGI

-904 LQAEPDQA
+904 LQAEPNQV

-919 EQSGEWEPVYME
+919 EQSGEWEPVYLE

-949 GLVWTGY
+949 GLVWTGE

-969 GMSRLYTFDEGTKKL
+969 DLSILYTFDEGTKKL

-992 PKVEEALEF
+992 PEVEAALAF
-1001 KNEMGLWQSI
+1001 KDEMGLWQSL
-1011 GLDGFYQG
+1011 GLDVFYQG
-1019 AVAVTEP
+1019 AVAATEP

-1051 LDVVRADLKGDDI
+1051 LDVVRADLKGDNVA
-1064 GVASNTLKVVMAKTA
+1064 VASNTLKVLMAKTA
-1079 GAAAAWIGT
+1079 GAAASWIGT

-1096 LAAFIGV
+1096 LAAFVGV

-1110 TVQQFKE
+1110 MVAQYKLDRLRE
-1117 DYFRNAYRYYY
+1117 AYRIYYR
-1128 SIKGSKELGPQS
+1128 KEGGD
-1140 IFRYDKDGKEKKHS
+1140 ITGKDMYRS
-1154 YFRTIKDWYD
+1154 AKDWYEI
-1164 YFYPAFM
+1164 FKPAFVEANM
-1171 KTDMT
+1171 DETQ
-1176 EERLKAY
+1176 LKAY
-1183 IEQSVRMYC
+1183 IEQTVRQYC
-1192 EQFWQEKYDEVQFF
+1192 NLYWDDTDAQYLLKAEVIK
-1206 AFQEAERQGFWKIF
+1206 RGITTVLDDNSSNRKI
-1220 SPSDT
+1220 
-1225 PSLRQKISDEYFAE
+1225 ISDEFFAE
-1239 LMNGHLTSVFQI
+1239 LMNGKLVSVFHALRNYQI
-1251 LREKQIVQAHERA
+1251 TQAHKRA

-1271 ARMMNKKV
+1271 AKMMNQKV
-1279 GFSITDSS
+1279 SFVITDSS
-1287 VKEGEPSKFAGRKI
+1287 VKEGEPSKFAGCKI
-1301 GFAAVPNDVTDPE
+1301 GFAAVPDDVTDPA
-1314 DWVTNINEEGKT
+1314 DWVANINEEGKT
-1326 KLEWFTTYALVS
+1326 KLGWFTAYALVR
-1338 NSMPFRI
+1338 NSVPFRI

-1356 NFDFTL
+1356 NFDFAL
-1362 DGSPAETV
+1362 DGVSTNTV

-1379 VKDDTKHLDN
+1379 VKADTKHLDD
-1389 LKLEYTPES
+1389 LKLVYTPES
-1398 VVLEQDLFVIERFEG
+1398 VKISPTVLITIDQPGYDKEEREK
-1413 TNLREAHWTQSDE
+1413 
-1426 ITMDDTN
+1426 TMDETVEMDDKRN
-1433 IYALLYE
+1433 IYDRKA
-1440 KRWCTEL
+1440 RWCTEL
-1447 ERFFNRHDFIIV
+1447 ERFFNQHDFITV
-1459 DSLSGNFTIGDDIVG
+1459 DSISGSFTIGDDISG
-1474 KLVGDSASG
+1474 KLEGDSASG
-1483 TFNINTDYKYIVKT
+1483 TFTINTDYKYLIDT
-1497 AKQWVDYWNNVDDD
+1497 PKQWINNWNNWVKEGYHDDIGGM
-1511 YVFKRLPLLDGSVK
+1511 YHFLLNGSVK
-1525 HQIACRYTL
+1525 HQIACKYTL
-1534 RRKQVDDHFE
+1534 KRRQVEDHFE
-1544 YEITYTGEGVWD
+1544 YDITYTGEGVWD
-1556 HTMRYVSSINKS
+1556 QTMKYVDRINKS
-1568 LGYNGFNNDTL
+1568 LGINGIDFNNL
-1579 PYLTTDDID
+1579 PLLELYDISIGTD
-1588 IDLESQGGDVKL
+1588 SQGGDVKL

>member
-1 MKKILS
+1 M
-7 LFIISLVMISSA
+7 
-19 LAYDISADKALQI
+19 
-32 ASQFAKGST
+32 
-41 VAKSGASR
+41 
-49 APIVQFTP
+49 
-57 TLAHSMKSRVSAGK
+57 
-71 DNVYVINLGND
+71 
-82 QGFVIVSGEDG
+82 
-93 AVSEVLGYCD
+93 
-103 HGSFNYA
+103 
-110 DAPVQLLD
+110 
-118 LLNEYSNGI
+118 
-127 DSLRQTPSM
+127 
-136 AKSKSVQGLSGVT
+136 
-149 SASSSYPSY
+149 
-158 LGEVVVA
+158 
-165 PLLTTKW
+165 
-172 NQWNPYNILVPEG
+172 
-185 CYTGCVPTAVAQ
+185 
-197 VMNYWKWPK
+197 
-206 QNTGQILVGWSET
+206 
-219 GETIYE
+219 
-225 DFPVHTYDWD
+225 
-235 NMIDDY
+235 
-241 ERTASSWEQ
+241 
-250 QQAVAQLMADI
+250 
-261 GKAMGTQYGQ
+261 
-271 PNGSPTGFNS
+271 
-281 LPLIVTFGYQPN
+281 
-293 VVTEVGN
+293 
-300 TPLDVE
+300 
-306 ETLKGELDLK
+306 
-316 RPVLY
+316 
-321 SGDPGDGSDGHAL
+321 
-334 VCDGYT
+334 
-340 KNGFFHFNYGWG
+340 
-352 GQTDGFY
+352 
-359 RLTAV
+359 
-364 PRYCYNVCVW
+364 
-374 KNFRP
+374 
-379 YDAVRKS
+379 
-386 IDGFRYGLKAN
+386 
-397 GTADILDYLDGG
+397 
-409 TNMVDGT
+409 
-416 LVIPDSVTDN
+416 
-426 ETGNQYAVTHI
+426 
-437 GQSAFFMKGDFR
+437 
-449 KIILGDNIQSI
+449 
-460 APYSFTYSRIDTLVL
+460 
-475 SDKMEVVPENS
+475 
-486 FVATGI
+486 
-492 KHLTI
+492 
-497 GENVKLIGNH
+497 
-507 AFYTCPLTEIVCK
+507 TEIVCK
-520 SKRVELDSYSFGQTN
+520 SKRVELDSYSFGQTQ

-555 ASYNGNMPYFENLE
+555 ASYNGYRPNFENLE
-569 VLGDSALIG
+569 VLGDSALFR
-578 FVKYAFRI
+578 FVNNFRI

-594 KSAFDGVYYPIIS
+594 KSAFDGVYYPFIS

-681 SGYGDPRIVCPLTVP
+681 SGYGNPCIVCPLTVP

-711 NENGYYYDLVVPPG
+711 NEEGYYYDLVVPPG

-740 RVIDINDY
+740 SVNVIDDY
-748 ENSYPELPQAQGLN
+748 ENRYPELPQAQDLN

-798 SLNGRDDITIKAA
+798 SLNGLDDITIKAA

-848 APTTIDDNAQVCVRN
+848 APTTIDEDAQVCVRN

-868 RPFEGVTGGVGI
+868 RPFEGVAGGVGI

-969 GMSRLYTFDEGTKKL
+969 DMSILYTFDEGTKKL

-992 PKVEEALEF
+992 PEVEAALAF
-1001 KNEMGLWQSI
+1001 KDEMGLWQSL
-1011 GLDGFYQG
+1011 GLDVFYQG
-1019 AVAVTEP
+1019 AVAATEP

-1051 LDVVRADLKGDDI
+1051 LDVVRADLKGDNVA
-1064 GVASNTLKVVMAKTA
+1064 VASNTLKVLMAKTA
-1079 GAAAAWIGT
+1079 GAAASWIGT

-1096 LAAFIGV
+1096 LAAFVGV

-1110 TVQQFKE
+1110 MVAQYKLDRLRE
-1117 DYFRNAYRYYY
+1117 AYRIYYR
-1128 SIKGSKELGPQS
+1128 KEGGD
-1140 IFRYDKDGKEKKHS
+1140 ITGKDMYRS
-1154 YFRTIKDWYD
+1154 AKDWYEI
-1164 YFYPAFM
+1164 FKPAFVEANM
-1171 KTDMT
+1171 DETQ
-1176 EERLKAY
+1176 LKAY
-1183 IEQSVRMYC
+1183 IEQTVRQYC
-1192 EQFWQEKYDEVQFF
+1192 NLYWDDTDAQYLLKAEVIK
-1206 AFQEAERQGFWKIF
+1206 RGITTVLDDNSSNRKI
-1220 SPSDT
+1220 
-1225 PSLRQKISDEYFAE
+1225 ISDEFFAE
-1239 LMNGHLTSVFQI
+1239 LMNGKLVSVFHALRNYQI
-1251 LREKQIVQAHERA
+1251 TQAHKRA

-1271 ARMMNKKV
+1271 AKMMNQKV
-1279 GFSITDSS
+1279 SFVITDSS

-1301 GFAAVPNDVTDPE
+1301 GFAAVPDDVTDPE

-1338 NSMPFRI
+1338 NAMPFRI

-1398 VVLEQDLFVIERFEG
+1398 VVLEQDLFVIQRIDGINLGER
-1413 TNLREAHWTQSDE
+1413 HWTQSDE

-1447 ERFFNRHDFIIV
+1447 ERFLNRHDFIIV

-1497 AKQWVDYWNNVDDD
+1497 AQKWVDYWNNVDDD

-1568 LGYNGFNNDTL
+1568 LGYNEIDWNNL

>member
-1 MKKILS
+1 MKKI
-7 LFIISLVMISSA
+7 ISLLIIALMATGSA
-19 LAYDISADKALQI
+19 LADDISAEQALQI
-32 ASQFAKGST
+32 ACKFANCTKA
-41 VAKSGASR
+41 AKARGYD
-49 APIVQFTP
+49 APTAKP
-57 TLAHSMKSRVSAGK
+57 APSLAHSMKSSVATGK
-71 DNVYVINLGND
+71 ANVYVINLGND
-82 QGFVIVSGEDG
+82 QGFVVVSGEDG

-103 HGSFNYA
+103 HGSFAY
-110 DAPVQLLD
+110 DKAPVQLLD
-118 LLNEYSNGI
+118 LLNEYSDGI
-127 DSLRQTPSM
+127 DHLRTNPAM
-136 AKSKSVQGLSGVT
+136 AKSQSAQRASGAT
-149 SASSSYPSY
+149 ASSSYPSY

-172 NQWNPYNILVPEG
+172 GQGNPYNILVPEG

-206 QNTGQILVGWSET
+206 QNTGQMFGGWSET

-261 GKAMGTQYGQ
+261 GKAMGTEYGQ
-271 PNGSPTGFNS
+271 PNGSPTGFDYHS
-281 LPLIVTFGYQPN
+281 LSVTFGYQPN
-293 VVTEVGN
+293 VVVVDGN
-300 TPLDVE
+300 TALEVE

-321 SGDPGDGSDGHAL
+321 GGDPGDGSDGHVM

-340 KNGFFHFNYGWG
+340 KNDYFHFNYGWG
-352 GQTDGFY
+352 GQNDGFY

-364 PRYCYNVCVW
+364 PKFRHNVRVW

-379 YDAVRKS
+379 YDAVKKS
-386 IDGFRYGLKAN
+386 IDGFRYGLKAD
-397 GTADILDYLDGG
+397 GTAEILEYLDGG

-416 LVIPDSVTDN
+416 LIIPDSVTDD

-437 GQSAFFMKGDFR
+437 GSGAFFMKGSFS
-449 KIILGDNIQSI
+449 KIILGNNIQSI
-460 APYSFTYSRIDTLVL
+460 APYSFIYSSINTLVL

-492 KHLTI
+492 EHLTI
-497 GENVKLIGNH
+497 GENVRLIGKR

-520 SKRVELDSYSFGQTN
+520 SKRVELDTDAFRHTS

-543 SIVKINKRAFSG
+543 SIVKINKRAFYG
-555 ASYNGNMPYFENLE
+555 ASYNGDKPYFENLE

-594 KSAFDGVYYPIIS
+594 KSAFDGLVYPIIS

-613 YFADDDHLRPIIYN
+613 YFADDINEMAIIYN
-627 KNKTSVIIACGSRN
+627 KNKTSVVIAYHSPYIN
-641 GNWPETVIKMEPG
+641 YPETVIKMEPG
-654 CIRYGGTIDIPQTI
+654 CIRYGGTIKIPQTI
-668 VDMEGVFSDFPAP
+668 VDMEGVFSDSPAP
-681 SGYGDPRIVCPLTVP
+681 SNFGSPRIVCPLTVP

-740 RVIDINDY
+740 SVNVIDDY
-748 ENSYPELPQAQGLN
+748 ENSYPELSQAQDLN

-798 SLNGRDDITIKAA
+798 SLNGLDDITIKAA

-818 KPGFVYEDAEVF
+818 KPGFIYEDAEVF

-848 APTTIDDNAQVCVRN
+848 APTTIDEDAQVCVRN

-868 RPFEGVTGGVGI
+868 RPFEGVAGGVGI

-904 LQAEPDQA
+904 LQAEPNQA

-949 GLVWTGY
+949 GLVWTGE

-969 GMSRLYTFDEGTKKL
+969 DMSILYTFDEGTKKL

-1001 KNEMGLWQSI
+1001 KNEMGLWQSL
-1011 GLDGFYQG
+1011 GLDVFYQG
-1019 AVAVTEP
+1019 AVAATEP

-1051 LDVVRADLKGDDI
+1051 LDVVRADLKGDNVA
-1064 GVASNTLKVVMAKTA
+1064 VASNTLKVLMAKTA
-1079 GAAAAWIGT
+1079 GAAASWIGT

-1096 LAAFIGV
+1096 LAAFVGV

-1110 TVQQFKE
+1110 MVAQYKLDRLRE
-1117 DYFRNAYRYYY
+1117 AYRIYYR
-1128 SIKGSKELGPQS
+1128 KEGGD
-1140 IFRYDKDGKEKKHS
+1140 ITGKDMYRS
-1154 YFRTIKDWYD
+1154 AKDWYEI
-1164 YFYPAFM
+1164 FKPAFVEANM
-1171 KTDMT
+1171 DETQ
-1176 EERLKAY
+1176 LKAY
-1183 IEQSVRMYC
+1183 IEQTVRQYC
-1192 EQFWQEKYDEVQFF
+1192 NLYWDDTDAQYLLKAEVIK
-1206 AFQEAERQGFWKIF
+1206 RGITTVLDDNSSNRKI
-1220 SPSDT
+1220 
-1225 PSLRQKISDEYFAE
+1225 ISDEFFAE
-1239 LMNGHLTSVFQI
+1239 LMNGKLVSVFHALRNYQI
-1251 LREKQIVQAHERA
+1251 TQAHKRA

-1271 ARMMNKKV
+1271 AKMMNQKV
-1279 GFSITDSS
+1279 SFVITDSS

-1301 GFAAVPNDVTDPE
+1301 GFAAVPDDVTDPA
-1314 DWVTNINEEGKT
+1314 DWVANINEEGNA
-1326 KLEWFTTYALVS
+1326 KLEWFTAYALVR
-1338 NSMPFRI
+1338 NSVPFRI

-1398 VVLEQDLFVIERFEG
+1398 VVLELNQFVIQRFEG
-1413 TNLREAHWTQSDE
+1413 TNLGEKHWTWSHE

-1497 AKQWVDYWNNVDDD
+1497 AQKWVDYWNNVDDD
-1511 YVFKRLPLLDGSVK
+1511 YAFKRLPLLDGSVK

-1568 LGYNGFNNDTL
+1568 LGYNEFNGDNL

>member
-19 LAYDISADKALQI
+19 MANDISADKALQI

-110 DAPVQLLD
+110 DAPVQFLD
-118 LLNEYSNGI
+118 LLNNYSEGI
-127 DSLRQTPSM
+127 DSLRKNPAMT
-136 AKSKSVQGLSGVT
+136 KSQSAQRASGAT
-149 SASSSYPSY
+149 ASSSSYPSY

-172 NQWNPYNILVPEG
+172 NQGNPYNILVPEG
-185 CYTGCVPTAVAQ
+185 CYTGCLPTAVAQ

-206 QNTGQILVGWSET
+206 QNTGQMFVDWSET

-271 PNGSPTGFNS
+271 PNGSPTPFHY

-293 VVTEVGN
+293 VVNVNGN
-300 TPLDVE
+300 TALEVE

-321 SGDPGDGSDGHAL
+321 CGDPGNGGDPHAL

-340 KNGFFHFNYGWG
+340 KNDYFHFNYGWG

-364 PRYCYNVCVW
+364 PRFCYNVSVW

-386 IDGFRYGLKAN
+386 INGFRYGLKAN

-437 GQSAFFMKGDFR
+437 SNSAFFMKGSFR

-475 SDKMEVVPENS
+475 SDKMEVVPERS
-486 FVATGI
+486 FTATGI

-497 GENVKLIGNH
+497 GENVKLIGKN

-520 SKRVELDSYSFGQTN
+520 SKRVELDSYSFGQTQ

-543 SIVKINKRAFSG
+543 SIVRIGKKAFYG
-555 ASYNGNMPYFENLE
+555 TTLPWGTYFENLE
-569 VLGDSALIG
+569 VLGDSATYGGSWSGI
-578 FVKYAFRI
+578 FEI
-586 GPKVREIS
+586 GPKVREIAP
-594 KSAFDGVYYPIIS
+594 SALDGLYNRTGMPMLR

-613 YFADDDHLRPIIYN
+613 YFAGSDEIERPVIYN
-627 KNKTSVIIACGSRN
+627 KNKTSVIIALTTPLD
-641 GNWPETVIKMEPG
+641 WPETVVKMEPG
-654 CIRYGGTIDIPQTI
+654 SVRRGVDIPRTI
-668 VDMEGVFSDFPAP
+668 VDMEGAFRDCPAP
-681 SGYGDPRIVCPLTVP
+681 KYEITRLTCPLPVP
-696 PVVTEATFSKAMFAD
+696 PVVSDATFNDAMFSD
-711 NENGYYYDLVVPPG
+711 EIKQYYLEVPPG
-725 SEELY
+725 TEELY
-730 RKAPGWRNFR
+730 AEAPGWHKFKFLNP
-740 RVIDINDY
+740 IYDY
-748 ENSYPELPQAQGLN
+748 ESQYGPLPPQDLN
-762 YQMVVRGDTLKTT
+762 YQMVVYGDTLKTT
-775 IETGKVNA
+775 IETGKVNT
-783 IRMSENENGE
+783 ISMSENENGE

-798 SLNGRDDITIKAA
+798 SLNGRDDLTVKAA
-811 DIDSITF
+811 AIDSIIF
-818 KPGFVYEDAEVF
+818 KPGFIYENAEVF

-848 APTTIDDNAQVCVRN
+848 APTTIDEDAQVCVRN

-919 EQSGEWEPVYME
+919 EQSGEWEPVYLE

-949 GLVWTGY
+949 GLVCTVE
-956 EHTRQEWFEADKY
+956 EHTRQERFEADKY
-969 GMSRLYTFDEGTKKL
+969 DMSILYTFDEGTKKL

-1051 LDVVRADLKGDDI
+1051 LDVVRADLQGDNI
-1064 GVASNTLKVVMAKTA
+1064 GVAANTLKVLMAKTA
-1079 GAAAAWIGT
+1079 GAAASWIGT

-1117 DYFRNAYRYYY
+1117 DYFRVAYRYYY
-1128 SIKGSKELGPQS
+1128 SKAGYKALAPQS
-1140 IFRYDKDGKEKKHS
+1140 KFNKDKDGKEKKHG
-1154 YFRTIKDWYD
+1154 YYRTIQDWYD
-1164 YFYPAFM
+1164 YFYPVFM
-1171 KTDMT
+1171 EKDMT
-1176 EERLKAY
+1176 EERLMAY
-1183 IEQSVRMYC
+1183 IEQSVRRYC
-1192 EQFWQEKYDEVQFF
+1192 DQFWEEGYDGVQWW
-1206 AFQEAERQGFWKIF
+1206 AFQESERKGFWKIF
-1220 SPSDT
+1220 SPSDS
-1225 PSLRQKISDEYFAE
+1225 PELRQKISDEYFAE
-1239 LMNGHLTSVFQI
+1239 LMSGELTSVFQN

-1271 ARMMNKKV
+1271 ARMMSKKV

-1301 GFAAVPNDVTDPE
+1301 GFAAVPDDVTDPA
-1314 DWVTNINEEGKT
+1314 DWVANINEEGNA
-1326 KLEWFTTYALVS
+1326 KLEWFTAYALVR
-1338 NSMPFRI
+1338 NSVPFRI
-1345 TLFDENGEPEK
+1345 KLFDENGEPEK

-1398 VVLEQDLFVIERFEG
+1398 VVLEQDLFVIQRIDGINLGER
-1413 TNLREAHWTQSDE
+1413 HWTQSDE

-1497 AKQWVDYWNNVDDD
+1497 AQKWVDYWNNVDDD

-1568 LGYNGFNNDTL
+1568 LGYNEIDEDNL

>member
-1 MKKILS
+1 M
-7 LFIISLVMISSA
+7 
-19 LAYDISADKALQI
+19 
-32 ASQFAKGST
+32 
-41 VAKSGASR
+41 
-49 APIVQFTP
+49 
-57 TLAHSMKSRVSAGK
+57 
-71 DNVYVINLGND
+71 
-82 QGFVIVSGEDG
+82 
-93 AVSEVLGYCD
+93 
-103 HGSFNYA
+103 
-110 DAPVQLLD
+110 
-118 LLNEYSNGI
+118 
-127 DSLRQTPSM
+127 
-136 AKSKSVQGLSGVT
+136 
-149 SASSSYPSY
+149 
-158 LGEVVVA
+158 
-165 PLLTTKW
+165 
-172 NQWNPYNILVPEG
+172 
-185 CYTGCVPTAVAQ
+185 
-197 VMNYWKWPK
+197 
-206 QNTGQILVGWSET
+206 
-219 GETIYE
+219 
-225 DFPVHTYDWD
+225 
-235 NMIDDY
+235 
-241 ERTASSWEQ
+241 
-250 QQAVAQLMADI
+250 
-261 GKAMGTQYGQ
+261 
-271 PNGSPTGFNS
+271 
-281 LPLIVTFGYQPN
+281 
-293 VVTEVGN
+293 
-300 TPLDVE
+300 
-306 ETLKGELDLK
+306 
-316 RPVLY
+316 
-321 SGDPGDGSDGHAL
+321 
-334 VCDGYT
+334 
-340 KNGFFHFNYGWG
+340 
-352 GQTDGFY
+352 
-359 RLTAV
+359 
-364 PRYCYNVCVW
+364 
-374 KNFRP
+374 
-379 YDAVRKS
+379 
-386 IDGFRYGLKAN
+386 
-397 GTADILDYLDGG
+397 
-409 TNMVDGT
+409 
-416 LVIPDSVTDN
+416 
-426 ETGNQYAVTHI
+426 
-437 GQSAFFMKGDFR
+437 
-449 KIILGDNIQSI
+449 
-460 APYSFTYSRIDTLVL
+460 
-475 SDKMEVVPENS
+475 
-486 FVATGI
+486 
-492 KHLTI
+492 
-497 GENVKLIGNH
+497 
-507 AFYTCPLTEIVCK
+507 TCPL
-520 SKRVELDSYSFGQTN
+520 
-535 LNPGDWEK
+535 P
-543 SIVKINKRAFSG
+543 
-555 ASYNGNMPYFENLE
+555 
-569 VLGDSALIG
+569 
-578 FVKYAFRI
+578 
-586 GPKVREIS
+586 
-594 KSAFDGVYYPIIS
+594 
-607 VDSLNP
+607 
-613 YFADDDHLRPIIYN
+613 
-627 KNKTSVIIACGSRN
+627 
-641 GNWPETVIKMEPG
+641 
-654 CIRYGGTIDIPQTI
+654 
-668 VDMEGVFSDFPAP
+668 
-681 SGYGDPRIVCPLTVP
+681 VP
-696 PVVTEATFSKAMFAD
+696 PVVSDATFSDAMFSD
-711 NENGYYYDLVVPPG
+711 ESKQYYLEVPPG
-725 SEELY
+725 TEELY
-730 RKAPGWRNFR
+730 AEAPGWHKFKFLNP
-740 RVIDINDY
+740 IYDY
-748 ENSYPELPQAQGLN
+748 ESQYGPLPPQDLN
-762 YQMVVRGDTLKTT
+762 YQMVVYGDTLKTT
-775 IETGKVNA
+775 IETGKVNT
-783 IRMSENENGE
+783 ISMSENENGE

-798 SLNGRDDITIKAA
+798 SLNGRDDITVKAA
-811 DIDSITF
+811 AIDSIIF
-818 KPGFVYEDAEVF
+818 KPGFVYENAEVF
-830 ELNDSCLT
+830 ELNDSNLT
-838 VNAQKCSIEF
+838 VNAQKCSITF
-848 APTTIDDNAQVCVRN
+848 SPTTIDETAQVCVRN
-863 SVLIP
+863 SLLTP
-868 RPFEGVTGGVGI
+868 RPSEGVTGGVGI

-969 GMSRLYTFDEGTKKL
+969 DMSRLYTFDEGTKKL

-1041 MGEIGTALTI
+1041 IGEIGTALTI

-1064 GVASNTLKVVMAKTA
+1064 GVASNTLKVVMAKTV
-1079 GAAAAWIGT
+1079 GAAASWIGT

-1103 ALEKFGT
+1103 ALDKFGT

-1140 IFRYDKDGKEKKHS
+1140 IFRYDKDGKEKKHG

-1176 EERLKAY
+1176 EERLKAF

-1301 GFAAVPNDVTDPE
+1301 GFAAVPDDVTDPE
-1314 DWVTNINEEGKT
+1314 DWVTNINEEGNA
-1326 KLEWFTTYALVS
+1326 KLEWFTAYALVS

-1356 NFDFTL
+1356 NFDFAL

-1398 VVLEQDLFVIERFEG
+1398 VVLEQNFFIIQGYGGPNPEEKHFTLS
-1413 TNLREAHWTQSDE
+1413 NE
-1426 ITMDDTN
+1426 ITMDDDTDF
-1433 IYALLYE
+1433 YALLYG

-1483 TFNINTDYKYIVKT
+1483 TFNINTDYKYIIKT

-1511 YVFKRLPLLDGSVK
+1511 YAFKLLPLLDGSVK

-1568 LGYNGFNNDTL
+1568 LGYNGTDLDNL

>member
-19 LAYDISADKALQI
+19 LADDISADKALQI

-93 AVSEVLGYCD
+93 ADSEVLGYCD

-110 DAPVQLLD
+110 DAPVQFLD
-118 LLNEYSNGI
+118 LLNNYSEGI
-127 DSLRQTPSM
+127 DSLRKNPAM
-136 AKSKSVQGLSGVT
+136 AKSQSAQRASGAT
-149 SASSSYPSY
+149 ASSSYPSY

-172 NQWNPYNILVPEG
+172 GQGNPYNILVPEG

-197 VMNYWKWPK
+197 VMKYWKWPK

-219 GETIYE
+219 GETIYG

-261 GKAMGTQYGQ
+261 GKAMGTEYGQ
-271 PNGSPTGFNS
+271 PNGSPTGFDYHS
-281 LPLIVTFGYQPN
+281 LSVTFGYQPN
-293 VVTEVGN
+293 VVVVDGN
-300 TPLDVE
+300 TALEVE

-321 SGDPGDGSDGHAL
+321 GGDPGDGSDGHAL

-340 KNGFFHFNYGWG
+340 KNGYFHFNYGWG

-364 PRYCYNVCVW
+364 PRYCYNVRVW

-379 YDAVRKS
+379 YDAVKKS
-386 IDGFRYGLKAN
+386 IDGFRYGLKED
-397 GTADILDYLDGG
+397 GTAEILEYLDGG

-416 LVIPDSVTDN
+416 LIIPDSVTDD

-437 GQSAFFMKGDFR
+437 GNSAFFMKGSFR
-449 KIILGDNIQSI
+449 KIILGNNIQSI
-460 APYSFTYSRIDTLVL
+460 APYSFIYSSINTLVL

-492 KHLTI
+492 EHLTI
-497 GENVKLIGNH
+497 GENVRLIGKR

-520 SKRVELDSYSFGQTN
+520 SKRVELDTDAFRHTS

-543 SIVKINKRAFSG
+543 SIVKINKRAFYG
-555 ASYNGNMPYFENLE
+555 ASYNGDMPYFENLE

-594 KSAFDGVYYPIIS
+594 KSAFDGLVYPIIS

-613 YFADDDHLRPIIYN
+613 YFADDINEMAIIYN
-627 KNKTSVIIACGSRN
+627 KNKTSVIVAYRSPN
-641 GNWPETVIKMEPG
+641 GHYPKTVIKMEPG
-654 CIRYGGTIDIPQTI
+654 CIRYGGTIKIPQTI
-668 VDMEGVFSDFPAP
+668 VDMEGVFSDSPAP
-681 SGYGDPRIVCPLTVP
+681 SNFGSPRIVCPLTVP

-740 RVIDINDY
+740 SVNVIDDY
-748 ENSYPELPQAQGLN
+748 ENRYPELPQAQDLN

-798 SLNGRDDITIKAA
+798 SLNGLDDITIKAA

-848 APTTIDDNAQVCVRN
+848 APTTIDEDAQVCVRN

-868 RPFEGVTGGVGI
+868 RPFEGVAGGVGI

-949 GLVWTGY
+949 GLVCTVE

-969 GMSRLYTFDEGTKKL
+969 DMSILYTFDEGTKKL

-992 PKVEEALEF
+992 PEVEAALAF
-1001 KNEMGLWQSI
+1001 KDEMGLWQSL
-1011 GLDGFYQG
+1011 GLDVFYQG
-1019 AVAVTEP
+1019 AVAATEP

-1051 LDVVRADLKGDDI
+1051 LDVVRADLKGDNVA
-1064 GVASNTLKVVMAKTA
+1064 VASNTLKVLMAKTA
-1079 GAAAAWIGT
+1079 GAAASWIGT

-1096 LAAFIGV
+1096 LAAFVGV

-1110 TVQQFKE
+1110 MVAQYKLDRLRE
-1117 DYFRNAYRYYY
+1117 AYRIYYR
-1128 SIKGSKELGPQS
+1128 KEGGD
-1140 IFRYDKDGKEKKHS
+1140 ITGKDMYRS
-1154 YFRTIKDWYD
+1154 AKDWYEI
-1164 YFYPAFM
+1164 FKPAFVEANM
-1171 KTDMT
+1171 DETQ
-1176 EERLKAY
+1176 LKAY
-1183 IEQSVRMYC
+1183 IEQTVRQYC
-1192 EQFWQEKYDEVQFF
+1192 NLYWDDTDAQYLLKAEVIK
-1206 AFQEAERQGFWKIF
+1206 RGITTVLDDNSSNRKI
-1220 SPSDT
+1220 
-1225 PSLRQKISDEYFAE
+1225 ISDEFFAE
-1239 LMNGHLTSVFQI
+1239 LMNGKLVSVFHALRNYQI
-1251 LREKQIVQAHERA
+1251 TQAHKRA

-1271 ARMMNKKV
+1271 AKMMNQKV
-1279 GFSITDSS
+1279 SFVITDSS

-1301 GFAAVPNDVTDPE
+1301 GFAAVPDDVTDPA
-1314 DWVTNINEEGKT
+1314 DWVANINEEGNA
-1326 KLEWFTTYALVS
+1326 KLEWFTAYALVR
-1338 NSMPFRI
+1338 NSVPFRI

-1398 VVLEQDLFVIERFEG
+1398 VVLELNQFVIQRFEG
-1413 TNLREAHWTQSDE
+1413 TNLGEKHWTWSYE
-1426 ITMDDTN
+1426 ITMDDMN
-1433 IYALLYE
+1433 DYALLYG

-1497 AKQWVDYWNNVDDD
+1497 AQKWVDYWNNVDDD

-1568 LGYNGFNNDTL
+1568 LGYNEIDEDNL

>member
-1 MKKILS
+1 MKKI
-7 LFIISLVMISSA
+7 ISLLIIALMATGSA
-19 LAYDISADKALQI
+19 LADDISAEQALQI
-32 ASQFAKGST
+32 ACKFANGTKA
-41 VAKSGASR
+41 AKARGYD
-49 APIVQFTP
+49 APTAKP
-57 TLAHSMKSRVSAGK
+57 APSLAHSMKSSVATGK
-71 DNVYVINLGND
+71 ANVYVINLGND
-82 QGFVIVSGEDG
+82 QGFVVVSGEDG

-103 HGSFNYA
+103 HGSFAY
-110 DAPVQLLD
+110 DKAPVQLLD
-118 LLNEYSNGI
+118 LLNEYSDGI
-127 DSLRQTPSM
+127 DHLRTNPAM
-136 AKSKSVQGLSGVT
+136 AKSQSAQRASGAT
-149 SASSSYPSY
+149 ASSSSYPSY

-206 QNTGQILVGWSET
+206 QNTGQMLVGWSET
-219 GETIYE
+219 GETMYE

-261 GKAMGTQYGQ
+261 GKAMGTEYGQ
-271 PNGSPTGFNS
+271 PNGSSTPFDYHS
-281 LPLIVTFGYQPN
+281 LSVTFGYQPN
-293 VVTEVGN
+293 VVVVDGN
-300 TPLDVE
+300 TALEVE

-321 SGDPGDGSDGHAL
+321 GGDPGDGSDGHAL

-340 KNGFFHFNYGWG
+340 KNDYFHFNYGWG
-352 GQTDGFY
+352 GQNDGFY

-364 PRYCYNVCVW
+364 PKYRHNVRVW

-379 YDAVRKS
+379 YDAVKKS

-397 GTADILDYLDGG
+397 GTAEILDYLDGG

-416 LVIPDSVTDN
+416 LVIPDSVTDD

-437 GQSAFFMKGDFR
+437 GQSAFFMKGSFR
-449 KIILGDNIQSI
+449 KIILGNNIQSI
-460 APYSFTYSRIDTLVL
+460 APYSFIYSNIDTLVL
-475 SDKMEVVPENS
+475 SDKMEVVPEKA
-486 FVATGI
+486 FATTGI

-497 GENVKLIGNH
+497 GENVKLIGKN

-520 SKRVELDSYSFGQTN
+520 SKRVELDSYSFGQTS

-555 ASYNGNMPYFENLE
+555 ARYNGNMPYFENLE

-578 FVKYAFRI
+578 FVKYGFRI

-613 YFADDDHLRPIIYN
+613 YFADDNYDAAIIYN
-627 KNKTSVIIACGSRN
+627 KNKTSVIMAFRSPN
-641 GNWPETVIKMEPG
+641 GHWPKTVIKMEPG
-654 CIRYGGTIDIPQTI
+654 CIRHGGTIDIPQTI
-668 VDMEGVFSDFPAP
+668 VDMEGVFSDWPAP
-681 SGYGDPRIVCPLTVP
+681 SGFGSPRIVCPLTVP
-696 PVVTEATFSKAMFAD
+696 PVVSEATFSKAMFAD

-740 RVIDINDY
+740 SVNVIDDY
-748 ENSYPELPQAQGLN
+748 ENSYPELPQAQDLN

-798 SLNGRDDITIKAA
+798 SLNGLDDITIKAA

-830 ELNDSCLT
+830 ELNDSSLT

-848 APTTIDDNAQVCVRN
+848 APTTIDEDAQVCVRN

-868 RPFEGVTGGVGI
+868 RPFEGVTGGMGI

-891 VHELSGVAKITIP
+891 VHELSGVARITIP

-969 GMSRLYTFDEGTKKL
+969 DMSRLYTFDEGTKKL

-1064 GVASNTLKVVMAKTA
+1064 GVASNTLKVLMAKTV

-1314 DWVTNINEEGKT
+1314 DWVTNINEEGNA
-1326 KLEWFTTYALVS
+1326 KLEWFTAYALVS
-1338 NSMPFRI
+1338 NAMPFRI

-1398 VVLEQDLFVIERFEG
+1398 VVLEQNFFIIQGYGGPNPEEKHFTLS
-1413 TNLREAHWTQSDE
+1413 NE
-1426 ITMDDTN
+1426 ITMDDDTDF
-1433 IYALLYE
+1433 YALLYE

-1483 TFNINTDYKYIVKT
+1483 TFNINTDYKYIIKT
-1497 AKQWVDYWNNVDDD
+1497 AKQWLDYWNNVDDD
-1511 YVFKRLPLLDGSVK
+1511 FGIKRLPLLDGSVK

-1568 LGYNGFNNDTL
+1568 LGYNGWNDNL

-1588 IDLESQGGDVKL
+1588 IDLESQGGDVTL